1 MKFLGGFPI
10 FLGGGGVN
18 IFRGA
23 NGVKRF
29 QGAKGHPGGGG
40 GRLPCPP
47 LATWLC
53 ILSLHSSVIYLLFR
67 ADDDVDVEYITL
79 LLIFYL
85 FSSSFLSQSSG
96 E

>member
-1 MKFLGGFPI
+1 MESKDS
-10 FLGGGGVN
+10 
-18 IFRGA
+18 RGRR
-23 NGVKRF
+23 VT
-29 QGAKGHPGGGG
+29 QGGGG